1 MEQIK
6 HQGKIVK
13 INENQIEVEILSKS
27 ACQDCEA
34 KASCGL
40 AECLRKKV
48 EITSAEAKNFR
59 IGEEVWVALDARAG
73 LYAVFFAYILP
84 LIVVLIGL
92 LTALL
97 IGYSEQI
104 AGISS
109 IILLIP
115 YYFGLFLCHK
125 RKPKQMQ
132 FTISKK

>member
-1 MEQIK
+1 MTIMASDDITLPRPANYSEKKMEQIK

-84 LIVVLIGL
+84 YFNIV
-92 LTALL
+92 
-97 IGYSEQI
+97 
-104 AGISS
+104 
-109 IILLIP
+109 
-115 YYFGLFLCHK
+115 F
-125 RKPKQMQ
+125 
-132 FTISKK
+132 